1 MRSLVGLLSG
11 YTILVCG
18 NSLLTTLISLRML
31 HAAHSALA
39 VGLVQSC
46 YYIGFICG
54 ALGLGPLVTRI
65 GPQRAFIGFSAIT
78 ALAAL
83 GYLSFDTPEAW
94 AALRL
99 VMGFSMVGVFT
110 SIESGVNGAVQNA
123 QRGRAF
129 ALYLVL
135 TYLGVSAGQFLLGAN
150 APGSLAEHG
159 LVNALFVAALVP
171 VALIGDWQQVVVTPR
186 PVATPLATP
195 KRPTLLLDG
204 LRELTRVAPRS
215 VPACIG
221 AGLLSS
227 AFYALTPVYLADIGY
242 PSSEISHAMGVV
254 LIGALLSQWPVGRLS
269 DRLGRRATLG
279 AVALVAAFAAAA
291 LIVIRVAAIVD
302 VLLFLYV
309 ALTFTLYGVIVSD
322 VNDRVDQA
330 RRVQT
335 SATLLLVFSLGGAAG
350 PTLASLFMRLL
361 GAGGLYV
368 FALVITLA
376 LAALSRAPERA
387 VAQAREPADA
397 PPVEHAHESTKE
409 RASEHVI
416 EPVIV
421 KESQASEP

>member
-1 MRSLVGLLSG
+1 MRALIGLLGG

-31 HAAHSALA
+31 QGERTALD

-46 YYIGFICG
+46 YYVGFIVG
-54 ALGLGPLVTRI
+54 ALGLGPIVGRI
-65 GPQRAFIGFSAIT
+65 GPQRAFIGFGALA

-83 GYLSFDTPEAW
+83 GYLSFDSPDIW
-94 AALRL
+94 AVLRL
-99 VMGFSMVGVFT
+99 ITGFSMVGVFT
-110 SIESGVNGAVQNA
+110 SIESGVNGAVPNER
-123 QRGRAF
+123 RGRAF

-135 TYLGVSAGQFLLGAN
+135 TYLGVSAGQFLLGVG
-150 APGSLAEHG
+150 APGGIFEHA
-159 LVNALFVAALVP
+159 LVNGLFVTALIP
-171 VALIGDWQQVVVTPR
+171 VALIGEWQSAGAGP
-186 PVATPLATP
+186 PAPAATAPASALATP

-204 LRELTRVAPRS
+204 LRELHRVAPRS

-227 AFYALTPVYLADIGY
+227 AFYALTPVYLARIGY
-242 PSSEISHAMGVV
+242 PASGISRAMGVV

-279 AVALVAAFAAAA
+279 VISLVSACAAAA
-291 LIVIRVAAIVD
+291 LAILRAPVLVD
-302 VLLFLYV
+302 TILFLYV

-350 PTLASLFMRLL
+350 PTVASLFMRLL

-368 FALVITLA
+368 FALVVTLA
-376 LAALSRAPERA
+376 LAALSRARG
-387 VAQAREPADA
+387 V
-397 PPVEHAHESTKE
+397 
-409 RASEHVI
+409 
-416 EPVIV
+416 
-421 KESQASEP
+421 

>member
-1 MRSLVGLLSG
+1 MRALIGLLGG

-31 HAAHSALA
+31 HGERTALA

-46 YYIGFICG
+46 YYVGFIVG
-54 ALGLGPLVTRI
+54 ALGLGPIVGRI
-65 GPQRAFIGFSAIT
+65 GPQRAFIGFGALA

-83 GYLSFDTPEAW
+83 GYLSFDSPDVW
-94 AALRL
+94 AVLRL
-99 VMGFSMVGVFT
+99 ITGFSMVGVFT
-110 SIESGVNGAVQNA
+110 SIESGVNGAVPNER
-123 QRGRAF
+123 RGRAF

-135 TYLGVSAGQFLLGAN
+135 TYLGVSAGQFLLGVG
-150 APGSLAEHG
+150 APGGIFEHA
-159 LVNALFVAALVP
+159 LVNGLFVTALIP
-171 VALIGDWQQVVVTPR
+171 VALIGEWQSAEAALPA
-186 PVATPLATP
+186 PVAEAPASALATP

-204 LRELTRVAPRS
+204 LRELHRVAPRS

-227 AFYALTPVYLADIGY
+227 AFYALTPVYLARIGY
-242 PSSEISHAMGVV
+242 PASGISRAMGVV

-279 AVALVAAFAAAA
+279 LISLVCACAAAA
-291 LIVIRVAAIVD
+291 LAVLRAPVLVDAI
-302 VLLFLYV
+302 LFLYV

-350 PTLASLFMRLL
+350 PTVASLFMRLL

-368 FALVITLA
+368 FALVVTLG
-376 LAALSRAPERA
+376 LAALSRSRG
-387 VAQAREPADA
+387 V
-397 PPVEHAHESTKE
+397 
-409 RASEHVI
+409 
-416 EPVIV
+416 
-421 KESQASEP
+421 

>member
-1 MRSLVGLLSG
+1 MRSLIGLLGG

-31 HAAHSALA
+31 HDERTALA

-46 YYIGFICG
+46 YYVGFICG
-54 ALGLGPLVTRI
+54 ALGLGPLVGRI
-65 GPQRAFIGFSAIT
+65 GPQRAFIGFGALA

-83 GYLSFDTPEAW
+83 GYLSFDSPDVW

-99 VMGFSMVGVFT
+99 LTGFSMVGVFT
-110 SIESGVNGAVQNA
+110 SIESGVNGAVPNER
-123 QRGRAF
+123 RGRAF

-135 TYLGVSAGQFLLGAN
+135 TYLGVSAGQFLLGLG
-150 APGSLAEHG
+150 APGGIFEHA
-159 LVNALFVAALVP
+159 LVNGLFVVALIP
-171 VALIGDWQQVVVTPR
+171 VALIGEWQSGNAMAAA
-186 PVATPLATP
+186 ATAAPSALATP

-204 LRELTRVAPRS
+204 LRELHRVAPRS

-227 AFYALTPVYLADIGY
+227 AFYALTPVFLARIGFPAGDI
-242 PSSEISHAMGVV
+242 SRAMGVV

-269 DRLGRRATLG
+269 DRLGRRATMG
-279 AVALVAAFAAAA
+279 AVSVVSACAAAA
-291 LIVIRVAAIVD
+291 LVVIRVPLLVD
-302 VLLFLYV
+302 GLLFLYV

-350 PTLASLFMRLL
+350 PTVASLFMRLL
-361 GAGGLYV
+361 GAGGLYI
-368 FALVITLA
+368 FAMIVTLA
-376 LAALSRAPERA
+376 LAALSRSRA
-387 VAQAREPADA
+387 A
-397 PPVEHAHESTKE
+397 
-409 RASEHVI
+409 
-416 EPVIV
+416 
-421 KESQASEP
+421 

>member
-1 MRSLVGLLSG
+1 MRALLGLLSG

-31 HAAHSALA
+31 QAQHTALD

-46 YYIGFICG
+46 YYVGFIVG
-54 ALGLGPLVTRI
+54 ALGMGPLVARI
-65 GPQRAFIGFSAIT
+65 GPQRAFIGFGALA

-83 GYLSFDTPEAW
+83 GYLSFDSPDIW

-99 VMGFSMVGVFT
+99 VTGFSMVGVFT
-110 SIESGVNGAVQNA
+110 SIESGVNSAVPNR

-135 TYLGVSAGQFLLGAN
+135 TYLGVSIGQFLLGVS
-150 APGSLAEHG
+150 APGSNLEHG
-159 LVNALFVAALVP
+159 LVNGLFVAALIP
-171 VALIGDWQQVVVTPR
+171 VALIGDWQQVVPPPIAAVT
-186 PVATPLATP
+186 AIASTSPLATP

-204 LRELTRVAPRS
+204 LRELHRVAPRS

-227 AFYALTPVYLADIGY
+227 AFYALTPVYLSRIGFPAGDI
-242 PSSEISHAMGVV
+242 SRVMGIV

-269 DRLGRRATLG
+269 DHLGRRATLG
-279 AVALVAAFAAAA
+279 VVSLVSALAAAV
-291 LIVIRVAAIVD
+291 LIVMRAPLLVD
-302 VLLFLYV
+302 ALLFVYV

-322 VNDRVDQA
+322 VNDHVDQT

-350 PTLASLFMRLL
+350 PTIASVFMRLL
-361 GAGGLYV
+361 GPGGLYV
-368 FALVITLA
+368 FALAVTLG
-376 LAALSRAPERA
+376 LAALSRSR
-387 VAQAREPADA
+387 R
-397 PPVEHAHESTKE
+397 
-409 RASEHVI
+409 
-416 EPVIV
+416 
-421 KESQASEP
+421 

>member
-1 MRSLVGLLSG
+1 MRALIGLLGG

-31 HAAHSALA
+31 HGERTALA

-46 YYIGFICG
+46 YYVGFIVG
-54 ALGLGPLVTRI
+54 ALGLGPIVGRI
-65 GPQRAFIGFSAIT
+65 GPQRAFIGFGALA

-83 GYLSFDTPEAW
+83 GYLSFDSPDVW
-94 AALRL
+94 AVLRL
-99 VMGFSMVGVFT
+99 ITGFSMVGVFT
-110 SIESGVNGAVQNA
+110 SIESGVNGAVPNER
-123 QRGRAF
+123 RGRAF

-135 TYLGVSAGQFLLGAN
+135 TYLGVSAGQFLLGLG
-150 APGSLAEHG
+150 APGGIFEHA
-159 LVNALFVAALVP
+159 LVNGLFVAALIP
-171 VALIGDWQQVVVTPR
+171 VALIGEWQSGEAPL
-186 PVATPLATP
+186 PAATPPASALGTP

-204 LRELTRVAPRS
+204 LRELHRVAPRS

-227 AFYALTPVYLADIGY
+227 AFYALTPVYLARIGY
-242 PSSEISHAMGVV
+242 PAGSISRAMGVV

-279 AVALVAAFAAAA
+279 LISLVSAFAAAA
-291 LIVIRVAAIVD
+291 LAILRAPAFVD
-302 VLLFLYV
+302 TLLFLYV

-350 PTLASLFMRLL
+350 PTVASLFMRLL

-368 FALVITLA
+368 FALVVTLA
-376 LAALSRAPERA
+376 LAALARARG
-387 VAQAREPADA
+387 
-397 PPVEHAHESTKE
+397 T
-409 RASEHVI
+409 
-416 EPVIV
+416 
-421 KESQASEP
+421 

>member
-1 MRSLVGLLSG
+1 MRALIGLLGG

-31 HAAHSALA
+31 HAERTALD

-46 YYIGFICG
+46 YYVGFIVG
-54 ALGLGPLVTRI
+54 ALGIGAVVGRI
-65 GPQRAFIGFSAIT
+65 GPQRAFIGFGALA

-83 GYLSFDTPEAW
+83 GYLSFDSPGIW
-94 AALRL
+94 AVLRL
-99 VMGFSMVGVFT
+99 VTGFSMVGVFT
-110 SIESGVNGAVQNA
+110 SIESGVNGAVQNER
-123 QRGRAF
+123 RGRAF

-135 TYLGVSAGQFLLGAN
+135 TYLGVSAGQFLLGLG
-150 APGSLAEHG
+150 APGGIFEHA
-159 LVNALFVAALVP
+159 LVNGLFVLALIP
-171 VALIGDWQQVVVTPR
+171 VALVGEWQSGNASPIA
-186 PVATPLATP
+186 ATAAPSALATP

-204 LRELTRVAPRS
+204 LRELHRVAPRS

-227 AFYALTPVYLADIGY
+227 AFYGLTPVYLARIGFPAGDI
-242 PSSEISHAMGVV
+242 SRAMGVV

-269 DRLGRRATLG
+269 DRLGRRATMG
-279 AVALVAAFAAAA
+279 AVSVVSACAAAA
-291 LIVIRVAAIVD
+291 LVVVRVPLLVD
-302 VLLFLYV
+302 ALLFLYV

-368 FALVITLA
+368 FALIVTLA
-376 LAALSRAPERA
+376 LAALSRSRG
-387 VAQAREPADA
+387 
-397 PPVEHAHESTKE
+397 T
-409 RASEHVI
+409 
-416 EPVIV
+416 
-421 KESQASEP
+421 

>member
-1 MRSLVGLLSG
+1 MRALIGLLGG

-31 HAAHSALA
+31 HGERTALA

-46 YYIGFICG
+46 YYVGFILG
-54 ALGLGPLVTRI
+54 ALGLGPIVRRI
-65 GPQRAFIGFSAIT
+65 GPQRAFIGFGAVA

-83 GYLSFDTPEAW
+83 GYLSFDSPEIW
-94 AALRL
+94 AVLRL
-99 VMGFSMVGVFT
+99 ITGFSMVGVFT
-110 SIESGVNGAVQNA
+110 SIESGVNGAVSNER
-123 QRGRAF
+123 RGRAF
-129 ALYLVL
+129 AFYLVL
-135 TYLGVSAGQFLLGAN
+135 TYLGVSAGQFLLGIG
-150 APGSLAEHG
+150 APGGIFEHA
-159 LVNALFVAALVP
+159 LVNGLFVAALIP
-171 VALIGDWQQVVVTPR
+171 VALIGEWQSGEASLAAPS
-186 PVATPLATP
+186 ALATP

-204 LRELTRVAPRS
+204 LRELHRVAPRS

-227 AFYALTPVYLADIGY
+227 AFYALTPVYLARIGY
-242 PSSEISHAMGVV
+242 PASSISRAMGVV

-279 AVALVAAFAAAA
+279 LISLVSACAAAA
-291 LIVIRVAAIVD
+291 LAVLRAPVLVD
-302 VLLFLYV
+302 TLLFLYV

-350 PTLASLFMRLL
+350 PTVASLFMRLL

-368 FALVITLA
+368 FALVVTLA
-376 LAALSRAPERA
+376 LAALSRARGA
-387 VAQAREPADA
+387 
-397 PPVEHAHESTKE
+397 
-409 RASEHVI
+409 
-416 EPVIV
+416 
-421 KESQASEP
+421 

>member
-1 MRSLVGLLSG
+1 MRALIGLLGG

-31 HAAHSALA
+31 HDERTALD

-46 YYIGFICG
+46 YYVGFIVG
-54 ALGLGPLVTRI
+54 ALGLGPIVGRI
-65 GPQRAFIGFSAIT
+65 GPQRAFIGFGALA

-83 GYLSFDTPEAW
+83 GYLSFDSPDIW
-94 AALRL
+94 AVLRL
-99 VMGFSMVGVFT
+99 ITGFSMVGVFT
-110 SIESGVNGAVQNA
+110 SIESGVHGAVPNER
-123 QRGRAF
+123 RGRAF

-135 TYLGVSAGQFLLGAN
+135 TYLGVSAGQFLLGVG
-150 APGSLAEHG
+150 APGGIFEHA
-159 LVNALFVAALVP
+159 LVNGLFVAALMP
-171 VALIGDWQQVVVTPR
+171 VALIGEWQSVEAAPIAAAA
-186 PVATPLATP
+186 PPSALATP
-195 KRPTLLLDG
+195 KRPTLLLAG
-204 LRELTRVAPRS
+204 LRELHRVAPRS

-227 AFYALTPVYLADIGY
+227 AFYALTPVYLARIGY
-242 PSSEISHAMGVV
+242 PASDISHAMGIV

-279 AVALVAAFAAAA
+279 VISLVSACAAAA
-291 LIVIRVAAIVD
+291 LAVLRTPALVD
-302 VLLFLYV
+302 TLLFLYV

-350 PTLASLFMRLL
+350 PTVASLFMRLL

-368 FALVITLA
+368 FALVVTLA
-376 LAALSRAPERA
+376 LAALSRARG
-387 VAQAREPADA
+387 V
-397 PPVEHAHESTKE
+397 
-409 RASEHVI
+409 
-416 EPVIV
+416 
-421 KESQASEP
+421 

>member
-1 MRSLVGLLSG
+1 MRALIGLLGG

-31 HAAHSALA
+31 HGEQTALA

-46 YYIGFICG
+46 YYVGFIVG
-54 ALGLGPLVTRI
+54 ALGLGPIVGRI
-65 GPQRAFIGFSAIT
+65 GPQRAFIGFGALA

-83 GYLSFDTPEAW
+83 GYLSFDSPDVW
-94 AALRL
+94 AVLRL
-99 VMGFSMVGVFT
+99 ITGFSMVGVFT
-110 SIESGVNGAVQNA
+110 SIESGVNGAVPNER
-123 QRGRAF
+123 RGRAF

-135 TYLGVSAGQFLLGAN
+135 TYLGVSAGQFLLGLG
-150 APGSLAEHG
+150 APGGIFEHA
-159 LVNALFVAALVP
+159 LVNGLFVAALIP
-171 VALIGDWQQVVVTPR
+171 VALIGEWQSAEGTLPAAAAR
-186 PVATPLATP
+186 PPDSALATP

-204 LRELTRVAPRS
+204 LRELHRVAPRS

-227 AFYALTPVYLADIGY
+227 AFYALTPVYLARIGY
-242 PSSEISHAMGVV
+242 PPGSISRAMGVV

-279 AVALVAAFAAAA
+279 LISLVSACAAAA
-291 LIVIRVAAIVD
+291 LAVLRAPAFVD
-302 VLLFLYV
+302 TLLFLYV

-322 VNDRVDQA
+322 VNDRVDQS

-350 PTLASLFMRLL
+350 PTVASLFMRLL

-376 LAALSRAPERA
+376 LAALSRARGA
-387 VAQAREPADA
+387 
-397 PPVEHAHESTKE
+397 
-409 RASEHVI
+409 
-416 EPVIV
+416 
-421 KESQASEP
+421 

>member
-1 MRSLVGLLSG
+1 MRALIGLLGG

-31 HAAHSALA
+31 HGERTALD

-46 YYIGFICG
+46 YYVGFIVG
-54 ALGLGPLVTRI
+54 ALGLGPLVGRI
-65 GPQRAFIGFSAIT
+65 GPQRAFIGFGALA

-83 GYLSFDTPEAW
+83 GYLSFDSPDIW
-94 AALRL
+94 AVLRL
-99 VMGFSMVGVFT
+99 ITGFSMVGVFT
-110 SIESGVNGAVQNA
+110 SIESGVNGAVPNER
-123 QRGRAF
+123 RGRAF
-129 ALYLVL
+129 AFYLVL
-135 TYLGVSAGQFLLGAN
+135 TYLGVSAGQFLLGVG
-150 APGSLAEHG
+150 APGGIFEHA
-159 LVNALFVAALVP
+159 LVNGLFVTALIP
-171 VALIGDWQQVVVTPR
+171 VALIGDWQSAD
-186 PVATPLATP
+186 ATLAAAAAAKAAPSALATP

-204 LRELTRVAPRS
+204 LRELHRVAPRS

-227 AFYALTPVYLADIGY
+227 AFYALTPVYLARIGY
-242 PSSEISHAMGVV
+242 PASSISRAMGVV

-279 AVALVAAFAAAA
+279 VISLVSACAAAA
-291 LIVIRVAAIVD
+291 LAILRAPALVD
-302 VLLFLYV
+302 TLLFLYV

-350 PTLASLFMRLL
+350 PTVASLFMRLL

-368 FALVITLA
+368 FALVVTLA
-376 LAALSRAPERA
+376 LTALSRARG
-387 VAQAREPADA
+387 V
-397 PPVEHAHESTKE
+397 
-409 RASEHVI
+409 
-416 EPVIV
+416 
-421 KESQASEP
+421 

>member
-1 MRSLVGLLSG
+1 MRALIGLLGG

-31 HAAHSALA
+31 HGERTALD

-46 YYIGFICG
+46 YYVGFIVG
-54 ALGLGPLVTRI
+54 ALGLGPIVGRI
-65 GPQRAFIGFSAIT
+65 GPQRAFIGFGALA

-83 GYLSFDTPEAW
+83 GYLSFDSPDIW
-94 AALRL
+94 AVLRL
-99 VMGFSMVGVFT
+99 ITGFSMVGVFT
-110 SIESGVNGAVQNA
+110 SIESGVNGAVPNER
-123 QRGRAF
+123 RGRAF

-135 TYLGVSAGQFLLGAN
+135 TYLGVSAGQFLLGVG
-150 APGSLAEHG
+150 APGGIFEHA
-159 LVNALFVAALVP
+159 LVNGLFVTALIP
-171 VALIGDWQQVVVTPR
+171 VALIGEWQSAGGAP
-186 PVATPLATP
+186 PAATAPASALATP

-204 LRELTRVAPRS
+204 LRELHRVAPRS

-227 AFYALTPVYLADIGY
+227 AFYALTPVYLARIGY
-242 PSSEISHAMGVV
+242 PASGISRAMGVV

-279 AVALVAAFAAAA
+279 VISLVSACAAAA
-291 LIVIRVAAIVD
+291 LAILRAPALVD
-302 VLLFLYV
+302 TILFLYV

-350 PTLASLFMRLL
+350 PTVASLFMRLL

-368 FALVITLA
+368 FALVVTLA
-376 LAALSRAPERA
+376 LAALSRARG
-387 VAQAREPADA
+387 V
-397 PPVEHAHESTKE
+397 
-409 RASEHVI
+409 
-416 EPVIV
+416 
-421 KESQASEP
+421 

>member
-1 MRSLVGLLSG
+1 MRALIGLLGG

-31 HAAHSALA
+31 HGEGTALD

-46 YYIGFICG
+46 YYVGFIVG
-54 ALGLGPLVTRI
+54 ALGLGPIVGRI
-65 GPQRAFIGFSAIT
+65 GPQRAFIGFGALA

-83 GYLSFDTPEAW
+83 GYLSFDSPDIW
-94 AALRL
+94 AVLRL
-99 VMGFSMVGVFT
+99 ITGFSMVGVFT
-110 SIESGVNGAVQNA
+110 SIESGVNGAVPNER
-123 QRGRAF
+123 RGRAF
-129 ALYLVL
+129 AFYLVL
-135 TYLGVSAGQFLLGAN
+135 TYLGVSAGQFLLGVG
-150 APGSLAEHG
+150 APGGIFEHA
-159 LVNALFVAALVP
+159 LVNGLFVTALIP
-171 VALIGDWQQVVVTPR
+171 VALIGEWQSAGAGP
-186 PVATPLATP
+186 PAATAPASALATP

-204 LRELTRVAPRS
+204 LRELHRVAPRS

-227 AFYALTPVYLADIGY
+227 AFYALTPVYLARIGY
-242 PSSEISHAMGVV
+242 PASGISRAMGVV

-279 AVALVAAFAAAA
+279 LISLVSACAAAA
-291 LIVIRVAAIVD
+291 LAVLRAPVLVD
-302 VLLFLYV
+302 TILFLYV

-350 PTLASLFMRLL
+350 PTVASLFMRLL

-368 FALVITLA
+368 FALVVTLA
-376 LAALSRAPERA
+376 LAALSRTRG
-387 VAQAREPADA
+387 V
-397 PPVEHAHESTKE
+397 
-409 RASEHVI
+409 
-416 EPVIV
+416 
-421 KESQASEP
+421 

>member
-1 MRSLVGLLSG
+1 MRALIGLLGG

-31 HAAHSALA
+31 QGEHTALD

-46 YYIGFICG
+46 YYVGFIVG
-54 ALGLGPLVTRI
+54 ALGLGPIVGRI
-65 GPQRAFIGFSAIT
+65 GPQRAFIGFGALA

-83 GYLSFDTPEAW
+83 GYLSFDSPDIW
-94 AALRL
+94 AVLRL
-99 VMGFSMVGVFT
+99 ITGFSMVGVFT
-110 SIESGVNGAVQNA
+110 SIESGVNGAVPNER
-123 QRGRAF
+123 RGRAF
-129 ALYLVL
+129 AFYLVL
-135 TYLGVSAGQFLLGAN
+135 TYLGVSAGQFLLGLG
-150 APGSLAEHG
+150 APGGIFEHA
-159 LVNALFVAALVP
+159 LVNGLFVAALIP
-171 VALIGDWQQVVVTPR
+171 VALIGDWQSAE
-186 PVATPLATP
+186 ATPAAKPPPSALATP

-204 LRELTRVAPRS
+204 LRELHRVAPRS

-227 AFYALTPVYLADIGY
+227 AFYALTPVYLARIGY
-242 PSSEISHAMGVV
+242 PASSISRAMGVV

-279 AVALVAAFAAAA
+279 VISIVSACAAAA
-291 LIVIRVAAIVD
+291 LAILRAPALVD
-302 VLLFLYV
+302 TLLFLYV

-350 PTLASLFMRLL
+350 PTVASLFMRLL

-368 FALVITLA
+368 FALVVTLA
-376 LAALSRAPERA
+376 LAALSRARGA
-387 VAQAREPADA
+387 
-397 PPVEHAHESTKE
+397 
-409 RASEHVI
+409 
-416 EPVIV
+416 
-421 KESQASEP
+421 

>member
-1 MRSLVGLLSG
+1 MRALIGLLSG

-31 HAAHSALA
+31 QAQHTALE

-46 YYIGFICG
+46 YYVGFIGG
-54 ALGLGPLVTRI
+54 ALGMGPLVARI
-65 GPQRAFIGFSAIT
+65 GSQRAFIGFGALA

-83 GYLSFDTPEAW
+83 GYLSFDSPDIW
-94 AALRL
+94 AVLRL
-99 VMGFSMVGVFT
+99 VTGFSMVGVFT
-110 SIESGVNGAVQNA
+110 SIESGVNSAVPNK

-129 ALYLVL
+129 AFYLVL
-135 TYLGVSAGQFLLGAN
+135 TYLGVSIGQFLLGVG
-150 APGSLAEHG
+150 APGSNLEHG
-159 LVNALFVAALVP
+159 LVNGLFVAALIP
-171 VALIGDWQQVVVTPR
+171 VALIGDWQQVALP
-186 PVATPLATP
+186 PAPAASAAAAVAAATTTPLATP

-204 LRELTRVAPRS
+204 LRELHRVAPRS

-227 AFYALTPVYLADIGY
+227 AFYALTPVYLARIGFPAGDI
-242 PSSEISHAMGVV
+242 SRAMGIV

-279 AVALVAAFAAAA
+279 VVSLVAAVAAAA
-291 LIVIRVAAIVD
+291 LTVVRAPLVVD

-322 VNDRVDQA
+322 VNDHVDQT

-350 PTLASLFMRLL
+350 PTLASVFMRFI
-361 GAGGLYV
+361 GTGGLYV
-368 FALVITLA
+368 FALAVTLG
-376 LAALSRAPERA
+376 LAALSRSR
-387 VAQAREPADA
+387 R
-397 PPVEHAHESTKE
+397 
-409 RASEHVI
+409 
-416 EPVIV
+416 
-421 KESQASEP
+421 

>member
-1 MRSLVGLLSG
+1 MRALLGLLSG

-31 HAAHSALA
+31 QAQHTALD

-46 YYIGFICG
+46 YYVGFIVG
-54 ALGLGPLVTRI
+54 ALGMGPLVARI
-65 GPQRAFIGFSAIT
+65 GPQRAFIGFGALA

-83 GYLSFDTPEAW
+83 GYLSFDSPNIW

-99 VMGFSMVGVFT
+99 VTGFSMVGVFT
-110 SIESGVNGAVQNA
+110 SIESGVNSAVPNR

-135 TYLGVSAGQFLLGAN
+135 TYLGVSIGQFLLGVS
-150 APGSLAEHG
+150 APGSNLEHG
-159 LVNALFVAALVP
+159 LVNGLFVAALIP
-171 VALIGDWQQVVVTPR
+171 VALIGDWQQVVPPPIAAVT
-186 PVATPLATP
+186 AIASTSALATP

-204 LRELTRVAPRS
+204 LRELHRVAPRS

-227 AFYALTPVYLADIGY
+227 AFYALTPVYLSRIGFPAGDI
-242 PSSEISHAMGVV
+242 SRVMGVV

-269 DRLGRRATLG
+269 DHLGRRATLG
-279 AVALVAAFAAAA
+279 VVSLVSALAAAV
-291 LIVIRVAAIVD
+291 LIVMRAPLLVD
-302 VLLFLYV
+302 ALLFVYV

-322 VNDRVDQA
+322 VNDHVDQA

-350 PTLASLFMRLL
+350 PTIASIFMRLM
-361 GAGGLYV
+361 GPGGLYV
-368 FALVITLA
+368 FALAVTLG
-376 LAALSRAPERA
+376 LAALSRSR
-387 VAQAREPADA
+387 R
-397 PPVEHAHESTKE
+397 
-409 RASEHVI
+409 
-416 EPVIV
+416 
-421 KESQASEP
+421 

>member
-1 MRSLVGLLSG
+1 MRALIGLLGG

-31 HAAHSALA
+31 HGERTALA

-46 YYIGFICG
+46 YYVGFIVG
-54 ALGLGPLVTRI
+54 ALGLGPIVGRI
-65 GPQRAFIGFSAIT
+65 GPQRAFIGFGALA

-83 GYLSFDTPEAW
+83 GYLSFDSPDVW
-94 AALRL
+94 AVLRL
-99 VMGFSMVGVFT
+99 ITGFSMVGVFT
-110 SIESGVNGAVQNA
+110 SIESGVNGAVPNER
-123 QRGRAF
+123 RGRAF

-135 TYLGVSAGQFLLGAN
+135 TYLGVSAGQFLLGLG
-150 APGSLAEHG
+150 APGGIFEHA
-159 LVNALFVAALVP
+159 LVNGLFVAALIP
-171 VALIGDWQQVVVTPR
+171 VALIGEWQSAEAPL
-186 PVATPLATP
+186 PAATPPASALGTP

-204 LRELTRVAPRS
+204 LRELHRVAPRS

-227 AFYALTPVYLADIGY
+227 AFYALTPVYLARIGY
-242 PSSEISHAMGVV
+242 PAGSISRAMGVV

-269 DRLGRRATLG
+269 DHLGRRATLG
-279 AVALVAAFAAAA
+279 LISLVSAFAAAA
-291 LIVIRVAAIVD
+291 LAILRAPALVD
-302 VLLFLYV
+302 TLLFLYV

-350 PTLASLFMRLL
+350 PTVASLFMRLL

-368 FALVITLA
+368 FALVVTLA
-376 LAALSRAPERA
+376 LAALSRARG
-387 VAQAREPADA
+387 
-397 PPVEHAHESTKE
+397 T
-409 RASEHVI
+409 
-416 EPVIV
+416 
-421 KESQASEP
+421 

>member
-1 MRSLVGLLSG
+1 MRALIGLLGG

-31 HAAHSALA
+31 HGERTALD

-46 YYIGFICG
+46 YYVGFIVG
-54 ALGLGPLVTRI
+54 ALGLGPIVGRI
-65 GPQRAFIGFSAIT
+65 GPQRAFIGFGALA

-83 GYLSFDTPEAW
+83 GYLSFDSPDVW
-94 AALRL
+94 AVRRL
-99 VMGFSMVGVFT
+99 ITGFSMVGVFT
-110 SIESGVNGAVQNA
+110 SIESGVNGAVPNER
-123 QRGRAF
+123 RGRAF

-135 TYLGVSAGQFLLGAN
+135 TYLGVSAGQFLLGLG
-150 APGSLAEHG
+150 APGGIFEHA
-159 LVNALFVAALVP
+159 LVNGLFVAALIP
-171 VALIGDWQQVVVTPR
+171 VALIGEWQSAEAPL
-186 PVATPLATP
+186 PAATPPASALGTP

-204 LRELTRVAPRS
+204 LRELHRVAPRS

-227 AFYALTPVYLADIGY
+227 AFYALTPVYLARIGY
-242 PSSEISHAMGVV
+242 PASSISRAMGVV

-279 AVALVAAFAAAA
+279 LISLVSAFAAAA
-291 LIVIRVAAIVD
+291 LAILRAPAFVD
-302 VLLFLYV
+302 TLLFLYV

-350 PTLASLFMRLL
+350 PTVASLFMRLL

-368 FALVITLA
+368 FALVVTLA
-376 LAALSRAPERA
+376 LAALSRARG
-387 VAQAREPADA
+387 
-397 PPVEHAHESTKE
+397 T
-409 RASEHVI
+409 
-416 EPVIV
+416 
-421 KESQASEP
+421 